1 VTRPTT
7 IRAITEIPAKIPRPI
22 GSTATVFPGTTAAF
36 DESAAAVVVL
46 DTLEAFAAAVEAVLE
61 AAVEVV
67 VSGRRPVEAED
78 ETDVEVF
85 AVTVETGYYSVSTMT
100 ERGREIALTWAET
113 APSEE
118 EDEVG
123 TEEELDTVTVETG

>member
-1 VTRPTT
+1 MTRPTT

-46 DTLEAFAAAVEAVLE
+46 DTLEAFAAA
-61 AAVEVV
+61 EVV